1 MRAIDAAA
9 TVLAE
14 AKGPL
19 HYIMITERMIAQ
31 GLWDSEG
38 KTPEATVNARLA
50 VDIRDQGT
58 ASRFVRVGRGRFA
71 LNAEKDQGQDRGS
84 PSPASARGGDGRG
97 GSASFTDAAERV
109 LAESPDRSPL
119 HYAAITERALER
131 DLIHTEGRT
140 PSATMYSQ
148 ILTDIRR
155 RETRGEAPRFV
166 QHGRGM
172 VGLAAWLPVEVA
184 GLVEKKNREVR
195 QALLERAGSASP
207 AGFERLVGELLS
219 AMGFEDIEV
228 TRTSNDGGVDLRGT
242 LVVGDTVRI
251 RMAVQAKRWK
261 ANVQAPIVQQVRG
274 SLGAHEQGLI
284 VTTSDFSR
292 GAREEALRP
301 DAAPVGLMDGQQFAA
316 LLAKHQIGARIQPYE
331 LYALADDEGSE
342 G

>member
-1 MRAIDAAA
+1 MRTIDAAA
-9 TVLAE
+9 AVLAE
-14 AKGPL
+14 ANGPL
-19 HYIMITERMIAQ
+19 HYGEITERILAR
-31 GLWDSEG
+31 GLWLSEG

-50 VDIRDQGT
+50 VDLRSQGT

-71 LNAEKDQGQDRGS
+71 LNLQRDQGSDRRTSS
-84 PSPASARGGDGRG
+84 PTAVTGGGGRSS
-97 GSASFTDAAERV
+97 SASFTDAAEQILV
-109 LAESPDRSPL
+109 ESPDRRPL
-119 HYAAITERALER
+119 HYAAITEQALER
-131 DLIHTEGRT
+131 GLIHTEGRT

-155 RETRGEAPRFV
+155 RETRGESPRFV

-172 VGLAAWLPVEVA
+172 VGLAAWQPVEVA

-195 QALLERAGSASP
+195 QALLERARSAS
-207 AGFERLVGELLS
+207 ATGFERLVGELLS
-219 AMGFEDIEV
+219 AMGWDIEV
-228 TRTSNDGGVDLRGT
+228 TRASNDGGVDLRGT

-331 LYALADDEGSE
+331 LYALADDEDGE